1 MLPLKIINKS
11 VLMNKEIINV
21 LSALGIKD
29 KQLGCSTGTKWMG
42 SGIIMKTNSPVDG
55 NNISDVVSTSIED
68 YEMTIETAENAFQI
82 FRTIPSPKRGDLVRQ
97 FGDALRNQKENLG
110 KLVSYE
116 MGKSYQEGLGEVQE
130 MIDICEFAVGLS
142 RQLHGLTMHSERP
155 LHRMYEQYHPIG
167 IVGIISAFNFPVA
180 VWSWNIALALVC
192 GDVCIWKPS
201 EKTPLCSIASVS
213 YTHLTLPT
221 KA

>member
-42 SGIIMKTNSPVDG
+42 SGIILKTNSPVDG

-97 FGDALRNQKENLG
+97 FGDALRNQKENL
-110 KLVSYE
+110 K
-116 MGKSYQEGLGEVQE
+116 
-130 MIDICEFAVGLS
+130 
-142 RQLHGLTMHSERP
+142 
-155 LHRMYEQYHPIG
+155 
-167 IVGIISAFNFPVA
+167 N
-180 VWSWNIALALVC
+180 
-192 GDVCIWKPS
+192 
-201 EKTPLCSIASVS
+201 
-213 YTHLTLPT
+213 
-221 KA
+221 